1 METRQRCRRRPSSDG
16 EEAPPE
22 EDLRRLNRREMDA
35 TKVPRPDHHNLHH
48 PPSPAKLEIS
58 DIEMISFQS
67 VAYTSLRDLIPSQPH
82 PPLPG
87 ITSPTNNS
95 SWSELPIRNPLV
107 KQAALAY
114 LQPMSTPPE
123 SGHKGLLGRLR
134 ERCGCLWWLRDAV
147 LVTLRDVFRGVTVE
161 EYEEDDDDDDDEKI
175 VTLFVNNCNAQYF
188 LKARFHFDKT
198 QFADLILIVG
208 VTGTLSQLLVMP
220 MLVPL
225 LGEERLLSIGLLA
238 GFTNV
243 PYVVVVFTIFVFFA
257 SPCVSIL
264 HFTQKS
270 FIAIAQTLS
279 EMEHNHPCIIMKCAQ
294 IRSIA
299 SKQVGPLEQVS

>member
-1 METRQRCRRRPSSDG
+1 MDQPHLDHHTHRHGSLLSPHSRCFLIPTNG
-16 EEAPPE
+16 
-22 EDLRRLNRREMDA
+22 
-35 TKVPRPDHHNLHH
+35 TGPDHHNLHH

-134 ERCGCLWWLRDAV
+134 ERCGCLRWLRDAV
-147 LVTLRDVFRGVTVE
+147 LVTLRDVFRGVTAE
-161 EYEEDDDDDDDEKI
+161 GYEEDDNDDEKI

-225 LGEERLLSIGLLA
+225 LGEKRLLSIGLLA
-238 GFTNV
+238 GFTNH
-243 PYVVVVFTIFVFFA
+243 FA
-257 SPCVSIL
+257 FYSE
-264 HFTQKS
+264 S

-299 SKQVGPLEQVS
+299 SKQVGPLEQSAVQGKARG